1 MKAAQSKPLMWV
13 VMILQALPIPLSL
26 VSILGS
32 LISLANIGM
41 TAELSSPWTV
51 VCAVVTMI
59 LAGTYVIP
67 FAVAAVVTFSRKR
80 LGWVSALPVLHLLV
94 TAVFCVMWVMS
105 EGK

>member
-1 MKAAQSKPLMWV
+1 MKAAQSKPFVWA

-41 TAELSSPWTV
+41 TAELYSSWTA

-59 LAGTYVIP
+59 LAGTYTIP
-67 FAVAAVVTFSRKR
+67 YVVAAVVTFSRKR
-80 LGWVSALPVLHLLV
+80 LGWFSFLPLLHLLV
-94 TAVFCVMWVMS
+94 TAVFCVMWAMS
-105 EGK
+105 EGR

>member
-26 VSILGS
+26 ISILGS

-41 TAELSSPWTV
+41 TAEQYSPWTV
-51 VCAVVTMI
+51 VCAVVTMV

-67 FAVAAVVTFSRKR
+67 YVVAAKVTAVRKR
-80 LGWVSALPVLHLLV
+80 LGRFSFLPVLHIVV

-105 EGK
+105 EVI

>member
-1 MKAAQSKPLMWV
+1 MKVARNKPLTWA

-26 VSILGS
+26 ISILGS

-41 TAELSSPWTV
+41 TAELFSPWTA

-67 FAVAAVVTFSRKR
+67 YVVAAKVTAVRKR
-80 LGWVSALPVLHLLV
+80 LGWVSFLPVLHIV
-94 TAVFCVMWVMS
+94 MTAVFCVMWVMS